1 MKLTI
6 FLLFLS
12 KIKSSTEEY
21 TIRIINVKE
30 TESVQRDKQLM
41 GKDLSGFVEVV
52 TSKQRNERNDLIISR
67 KNYEL
72 IPEKSANETVIT
84 INFDCPE
91 SSRSNYTEDFDTEE
105 SIPLRTLRKN
115 EENQKFECINQ
126 ENDFDDDHEKLQF
139 NLIYSIENFL
149 VASLKYFLIENEQ
162 NKSYLYF
169 KMTCEDN
176 PFTLYHYK
184 SYKRCYWYLWTLS
197 KKIKVLNFERNNFSV
212 NRKMLSLFSYP
223 QQSESIIGKLYERLC
238 FKYESQLYDQM
249 EVPLTSSDLKNIL
262 HVLINELSS
271 VKRFF
276 LITDNYTEEKYIEV
290 FANMIIDLIKKS
302 SFRNNAQ
309 QLIEYC
315 SENMNSELNNLQYH
329 IESELSTFDYL
340 IKQVCDENNI
350 YPRNDNDFKTL
361 VKNTCDY
368 FNLCVYLLSSQNK
381 TPLLHLAPTN
391 NYNQQ
396 FKLLKMAEIELEEH
410 GFINDVIS
418 CDSNGN
424 ETILK
429 INKDVFVG
437 RNCRTL
443 YLSLDLMRELN
454 TQSIKIDVGDD
465 KLVIINLKNH
475 SELLFS
481 ESEI

>member
-1 MKLTI
+1 MKLEI

-30 TESVQRDKQLM
+30 TESIQRDKQLM

-52 TSKQRNERNDLIISR
+52 TSKQRNERNDQVVSR

-72 IPEKSANETVIT
+72 ISEKSANETVIT
-84 INFDCPE
+84 INSDCPE
-91 SSRSNYTEDFDTEE
+91 SSRKTDS
-105 SIPLRTLRKN
+105 
-115 EENQKFECINQ
+115 
-126 ENDFDDDHEKLQF
+126 DDDHEKLQF

-149 VASLKYFLIENEQ
+149 IASLKYFLIENEQ

-169 KMTCEDN
+169 KMTCDDN

-184 SYKRCYWYLWTLS
+184 SYKRCFWYLWTLS

-212 NRKMLSLFSYP
+212 NQKMLSLFSYP

-249 EVPLTSSDLKNIL
+249 EVQLTILDLKNVVR
-262 HVLINELSS
+262 VLINELSS
-271 VKRFF
+271 VKWFF
-276 LITDNYTEEKYIEV
+276 LITDTFTEEKYIEV

-315 SENMNSELNNLQYH
+315 NENMNSELNNLQYH

-350 YPRNDNDFKTL
+350 YPRNDDDFKTL
-361 VKNTCDY
+361 EKITCDF
-368 FNLCVYLLSSQNK
+368 FNLCVYLLSSQSK
-381 TPLLHLAPTN
+381 TPLLHLAPAN
-391 NYNQQ
+391 NYNRQ

-410 GFINDVIS
+410 GFIHDVIS
-418 CDSNGN
+418 FDSNGN

-429 INKDVFVG
+429 INKNVFVG

-465 KLVIINLKNH
+465 KLVIIDLKIH
-475 SELLFS
+475 SELLFT